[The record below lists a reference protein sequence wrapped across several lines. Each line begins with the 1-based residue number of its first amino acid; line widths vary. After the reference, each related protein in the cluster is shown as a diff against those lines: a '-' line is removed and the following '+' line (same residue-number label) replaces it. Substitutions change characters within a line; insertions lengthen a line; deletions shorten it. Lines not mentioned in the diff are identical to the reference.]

1 MDEPTHGSGSRDP
14 SAQGTEGK
22 EGWGGT
28 GRGSQWPSRI
38 SAAKIVLKQNERRC
52 PAASR
57 ELGLTLLT
65 TFCCCACFCLKLATS
80 LHSASFSL
88 QEKKKKGQL
97 RTNAASQAE
106 RRKPRGESGTCSRG
120 FAAASSRGA
129 HLQPR
134 GAAGEM
140 LLVNSAPLP
149 SQPGSSLA
157 HMGRDAGALRGGLGG
172 SSAPRCGPGVWGG
185 HDLDPAP
192 PEV

>member
-1 MDEPTHGSGSRDP
+1 MDEPTDSSGSRDP

-88 QEKKKKGQL
+88 QEKKKK
-97 RTNAASQAE
+97 AS
-106 RRKPRGESGTCSRG
+106 
-120 FAAASSRGA
+120 
-129 HLQPR
+129 
-134 GAAGEM
+134 
-140 LLVNSAPLP
+140 
-149 SQPGSSLA
+149 
-157 HMGRDAGALRGGLGG
+157 
-172 SSAPRCGPGVWGG
+172 
-185 HDLDPAP
+185 
-192 PEV
+192 